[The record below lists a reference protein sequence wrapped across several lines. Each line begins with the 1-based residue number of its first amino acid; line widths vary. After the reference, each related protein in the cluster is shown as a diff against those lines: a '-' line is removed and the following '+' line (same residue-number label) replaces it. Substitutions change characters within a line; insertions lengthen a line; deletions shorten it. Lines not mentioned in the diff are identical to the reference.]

1 MRGVGRSEI
10 QRIAWS
16 LGLTT
21 RHDGDDDVSGDEEL
35 GLSAGDGLEALGEGE
50 EEEVEVVE
58 VDEEEL
64 KEEWAARGL
73 DPAAF
78 DPLVL
83 LEMWEAEDAEVNKQ
97 RCYYGGRRPQI
108 SRPAQEGSKLC
119 KNCPDKCKMQMKP
132 SLGNL
137 QPVTLCE

>member
-1 MRGVGRSEI
+1 MRGVGRSER

-21 RHDGDDDVSGDEEL
+21 SHDGDADVSGDEEPA
-35 GLSAGDGLEALGEGE
+35 LSTGEGLEALGEGEE

-83 LEMWEAEDAEVNKQ
+83 LEMWEAEDAEVNKP
-97 RCYYGGRRPQI
+97 RCYYGGP
-108 SRPAQEGSKLC
+108 K
-119 KNCPDKCKMQMKP
+119 
-132 SLGNL
+132 
-137 QPVTLCE
+137 

>member
-1 MRGVGRSEI
+1 MSE
-10 QRIAWS
+10 
-16 LGLTT
+16 GT
-21 RHDGDDDVSGDEEL
+21 
-35 GLSAGDGLEALGEGE
+35 GLESLGEGEE

-83 LEMWEAEDAEVNKQ
+83 LEMWEAEDAEVNKDA
-97 RCYYGGRRPQI
+97 RLPRFDPLTHRPHTL
-108 SRPAQEGSKLC
+108 KL
-119 KNCPDKCKMQMKP
+119 
-132 SLGNL
+132 
-137 QPVTLCE
+137 VY